1 MTYTINGK
9 EYTEFDINKRC
20 AELLGFKV
28 SKEQYMHYGDRDEN
42 VVLIGR
48 ARDLYGVNYTRNP
61 ADTYAIID
69 KCWDEL
75 MKLTETFDDGI
86 ADGLCTRW
94 EYLIDYDKCTKLVA
108 ACICYIEINEAAL

>member
-1 MTYTINGK
+1 MKYTINGK
-9 EYTEFDINKRC
+9 EWTEFDINLRC
-20 AELLGFKV
+20 AELLGAPISFSRLPSKIFKLSV
-28 SKEQYMHYGDRDEN
+28 NTGGFTDE
-42 VVLIGR
+42 
-48 ARDLYGVNYTRNP
+48 VNYCNSP
-61 ADTYAIID
+61 SDTDAIID

-94 EYLIDYDKCTKLVA
+94 EYLMDYDKCTKLVA